1 MRVNIRQKNIEV
13 TPALREYI
21 EEKIIRVAEKFL
33 QEQASTDLPIL
44 DVEVERTTAHHR
56 KGDVFRMAAKLCA
69 GKQCF
74 YANARGADIRSAC
87 DLLEEE
93 LEREMY
99 GKKNRMSALFRRGA
113 RVFKKNM
120 RFDSAARFW
129 RKGRIWD
136 EGD

>member
-33 QEQASTDLPIL
+33 QALASTDLPIL
-44 DVEVERTTAHHR
+44 DVEVERMSAHHR
-56 KGDVFRMAAKLCA
+56 KGDVYRVAAKLC
-69 GKQCF
+69 GGNQCF
-74 YANARGADIRSAC
+74 YATARHGDVRAAC

-99 GKKNRMSALFRRGA
+99 GRKNKITALFRRGA

-120 RFDSAARFW
+120 RLDPAARFW
-129 RKGRIWD
+129 RKGRIRD

>member
-44 DVEVERTTAHHR
+44 DVEVERTTRHHS
-56 KGDVFRMAAKLCA
+56 KGDVYRVAAKLC
-69 GKQCF
+69 GGRQCF
-74 YANARGADIRSAC
+74 YANAHHADARAAC

-93 LEREMY
+93 LQREMY
-99 GKKNRMSALFRRGA
+99 GKKNKMSAIFRRA
-113 RVFKKNM
+113 SRVFKKSM
-120 RFDSAARFW
+120 RLDPAARFW
-129 RKGRIWD
+129 RKGRIRD
-136 EGD
+136 EGN

>member
-13 TPALREYI
+13 TQALREYI

-33 QEQASTDLPIL
+33 QKQSSTDLPIL

-56 KGDVFRMAAKLCA
+56 KGEIYRVAIRLCA
-69 GKQCF
+69 GTQCF
-74 YANARGADIRSAC
+74 HANAQDIDVRAAC
-87 DLLEEE
+87 DRVEEDLCRE
-93 LEREMY
+93 LY
-99 GKKNRMSALFRRGA
+99 GKKNRITAMFRRGA

-120 RFDSAARFW
+120 RFDPAARFW
-129 RKGRIWD
+129 RKGRILD